1 MSFALR
7 VLQWI
12 RRGVEKEFTD
22 LTPNRHQIKIK
33 HYGWKPS
40 LPRLNVPVKYD
51 SRMVVG
57 ILPPSVD
64 LRSLCPP
71 VYDQGQLGSCTAN
84 AIAGAIEFDM
94 IRQKIS
100 EFTPSR
106 LYIYYNERDIESDIT
121 CDCGANLA
129 DGIDAVSNLGFCPE
143 SEWPYDITQFAIKPS
158 PQCFADGLQNKAISY
173 ARVANEIIPSVMKLC
188 LSEGNP
194 FVFGFTVYE
203 SFESSEVTSTGVVPM
218 PQPTEKIIGG
228 HAVLCVG
235 YDDTKGVFICRN
247 SWGSSWGQNG
257 YFTIPYEY
265 LTSNTLASDFWTIK
279 VIS

>member
-1 MSFALR
+1 MSLIQR
-7 VLQWI
+7 IKSWI
-12 RRGVEKEFTD
+12 ERGVKEEFED
-22 LTPNRHQIKIK
+22 LIPKSHQIKIK
-33 HYGWKPS
+33 RYGWKPS

-57 ILPPSVD
+57 ILPSSVD
-64 LRSLCPP
+64 LRSQCPA
-71 VYDQGQLGSCTAN
+71 VYDQGELGSCTAN

-94 IRQKIS
+94 IKQKIS

-106 LYIYYNERDIESDIT
+106 LYIYYNERDIEKDVT

-129 DGIDAVSNLGFCPE
+129 DGIESVSNLGFCPE
-143 SEWPYDITQFAIKPS
+143 SEWPYDITKFAIKPD
-158 PQCFADGLQNKAISY
+158 PQCYADGLHNKAISY

-194 FVFGFTVYE
+194 FIFGFTVYE
-203 SFESSEVTSTGVVPM
+203 SFESLQVRNTGIVPI
-218 PQPTEKIIGG
+218 PQPNEKIVGG

-235 YDDTKGVFICRN
+235 YDDSTQRFICRN
-247 SWGSSWGQNG
+247 SWGPTWGQNG